1 VHIPWSY
8 YKVWEE
14 FAATDPFTKPP
25 EVKFFELAAKPAPEK
40 KQGGFMKKARRP
52 NRAAKLGDL

>member
-1 VHIPWSY
+1 VQ
-8 YKVWEE
+8 
-14 FAATDPFTKPP
+14 
-25 EVKFFELAAKPAPEK
+25 FFELAAKATAPEK